1 MLSLV
6 VANINFFQIVDG
18 ESGLLFPVG
27 DHIKLSE
34 AIVKALQNPKTSIM
48 ASAGELNA
56 RDLLALN
63 VTMSFGEL
71 LESILEFPSESDLPR
86 PVATSASRL
95 QRAWFW
101 DALFPAKSAH
111 NFSFN
116 PHFRRGHIIERSK
129 GDEGDDIE
137 GSALV
142 QVLEEPWMLLRS
154 AAGGAPPQASFSV
167 SEWDFL
173 SDGDL
178 NDSRTIEVELE
189 TERIEQE
196 EVIFHASLYVVIK
209 SSCVVAQSMTRK
221 LVVLPIK

>member
-6 VANINFFQIVDG
+6 VANINFIQIVDG

-95 QRAWFW
+95 QRAWYW

-129 GDEGDDIE
+129 GDEDDDIE

-142 QVLEEPWMLLRS
+142 RVLEEPWMLLRS

>member
-1 MLSLV
+1 M
-6 VANINFFQIVDG
+6 DG

-34 AIVKALQNPKTSIM
+34 AIVNALQNPKTPIM

-56 RDLLALN
+56 RDLLASN

-86 PVATSASRL
+86 PVAASASRI
-95 QRAWFW
+95 QQGWCW
-101 DALFPAKSAH
+101 DALFPAQSAH
-111 NFSFN
+111 NFSFD
-116 PHFRRGHIIERSK
+116 PHFHHGHVIERSK
-129 GDEGDDIE
+129 GDEDDDDIE

-142 QVLEEPWMLLRS
+142 RVLEEPWMLLRS

-173 SDGDL
+173 SDVDL
-178 NDSRTIEVELE
+178 KDSKTIEVELE

-196 EVIFHASLYVVIK
+196 EVKFFPCELLRWNR
-209 SSCVVAQSMTRK
+209 SCCRRHE
-221 LVVLPIK
+221 

>member
-1 MLSLV
+1 MPSLI

-34 AIVKALQNPKTSIM
+34 AIVNALQNPKTSIM

-56 RDLLALN
+56 RNLLASN

-71 LESILEFPSESDLPR
+71 LESILEFPPESDLPR
-86 PVATSASRL
+86 PVAASASRI
-95 QRAWFW
+95 QQGWYW
-101 DALFPAKSAH
+101 DALLSAQPAH

-116 PHFRRGHIIERSK
+116 PHFHHGHIIERSK
-129 GDEGDDIE
+129 GDEDDDIE

-142 QVLEEPWMLLRS
+142 HILEEPWMLLRS

-173 SDGDL
+173 SDVDL

-189 TERIEQE
+189 MERIEQE
-196 EVIFHASLYVVIK
+196 EVIFHASLYVVIE
-209 SSCVVAQSMTRK
+209 VV
-221 LVVLPIK
+221 V